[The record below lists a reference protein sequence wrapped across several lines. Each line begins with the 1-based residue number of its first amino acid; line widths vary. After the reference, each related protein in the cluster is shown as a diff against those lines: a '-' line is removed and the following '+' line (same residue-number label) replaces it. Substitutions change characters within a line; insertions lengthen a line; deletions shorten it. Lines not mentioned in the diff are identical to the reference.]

1 MLESMMLEG
10 RRSRD
15 TNPAQGFTVIE
26 LMAVVAVASVLLALA
41 VPSLREFMAR
51 QRVKAINAEL
61 VTDVQFAR
69 SESVARKLRVLI
81 AFRTDNDQLTCYT
94 IETVP
99 LTTFVGPQCDCGKP
113 LGTACDGKPNIVEL
127 KTVQVLRS
135 TTVTLQAPDAPA
147 NFVLFEERR
156 GQATPDNFQVTVA
169 SSISG
174 KLRTLTNALGRP
186 QVCSPDGSIG
196 GVPACQ

>member
-1 MLESMMLEG
+1 MLESMMVKRQRGPTAGLA
-10 RRSRD
+10 R
-15 TNPAQGFTVIE
+15 GFTIVE
-26 LMAVVAVASVLLALA
+26 LMVVVVVAAVLLSLA

-99 LTTFVGPQCDCGKP
+99 VTTFAGPRCDCTKP
-113 LGTACDGKPNIVEL
+113 LGTACDGMADIVEL
-127 KTVQVLRS
+127 KTVQVLRT
-135 TTVTLQAPDAPA
+135 TTVTLQPPDAPA
-147 NFVLFEERR
+147 NYVLFEEHQ

-174 KLRTLTNALGRP
+174 KLRMATNALGRP

-196 GVPACQ
+196 GVPGC

>member
-1 MLESMMLEG
+1 MLESMMA
-10 RRSRD
+10 RSQRD
-15 TNPAQGFTVIE
+15 PAAGPTPGFTVVE
-26 LMAVVAVASVLLALA
+26 LMVVVVVAAILLSLA

-69 SESVARKLRVLI
+69 SESVARKLRVYI
-81 AFRTDNDQLTCYT
+81 TFRDDSAQLTCYT
-94 IETVP
+94 IQTGIGTAGGIP
-99 LTTFVGPQCDCGKP
+99 CDCRKP
-113 LGTACDGKPNIVEL
+113 LGTACEDMPSVIEL
-127 KTVQVLRS
+127 KTVQVPRS
-135 TTVTLQAPDAPA
+135 TTVTLQLADEQPD
-147 NFVLFEERR
+147 VIWFEEPR
-156 GQATPDNFQVTVA
+156 GEANPAVFQVTVA

-196 GVPACQ
+196 AVPVCQ